1 MQIIITV
8 RRGSLMSNSTCIRS
22 LQDFHRTKGL
32 LYMSQIST
40 ITKNTLRAVAKVAR
54 NNNNS
59 SLQQRKSTMNLLPR
73 VVGEVYHKVGLLH

>member
-1 MQIIITV
+1 
-8 RRGSLMSNSTCIRS
+8 
-22 LQDFHRTKGL
+22 
-32 LYMSQIST
+32 MSQIST

-59 SLQQRKSTMNLLPR
+59 NLQQRKSTMNLQPR